1 MSGQD
6 KFGLYVHWPYCEALC
21 PYCSFN
27 TYVGN
32 PDTDAWRRAYRDALN
47 FYSQETDYR
56 SCMSIYFGGGTPSLM
71 DAGLVG
77 AILDTVDSN
86 WVLEKDAEI
95 TLEANPTS
103 SESRKFRDYRSQGV
117 NRLSI
122 GVQSLRD
129 PALSELGRLHTASEA
144 RMAFDMALVHY
155 ENVSIDLIFGRQHQN
170 LGQWI
175 DELAEACSW
184 GAEHL
189 SLYQLSVEPGTAFGK
204 RQESGR
210 LPGLPDDDLAAE
222 MMTETAALCAGF
234 GLRQYEVSNFARPG
248 REGVHNLVYWRC
260 GNYIGIGPGAHGRIS
275 VGGERFAT
283 ESELSPASWLSM
295 VDSSGNGESRR
306 TRLDRHEQAR
316 EFLMMSLR
324 LAEGT
329 DIGRYVRLAGR
340 DLDRSV
346 VSELDR
352 CGLVRIEDGHLKA
365 STTGMLVLNRI
376 ISELLD

>member
-1 MSGQD
+1 MSGRE
-6 KFGLYVHWPYCEALC
+6 KFGLYVHWPFCEALC

-32 PDTDAWRRAYRDALN
+32 PDADAWSRAYRDALN
-47 FYSQETDYR
+47 LYSQETDYR

-77 AILDTVDSN
+77 AILDTVDSH
-86 WVLEKDAEI
+86 WGLEKDAEI

-117 NRLSI
+117 NRLSV

-129 PALSELGRLHTASEA
+129 PALRELGRLHTASEA
-144 RMAFDMALVHY
+144 RMAYDMALEHY
-155 ENVSIDLIFGRQHQN
+155 DNVSIDLIFGRQHQN

-175 DELAEACSW
+175 DELTEACSW
-184 GAEHL
+184 GVEHL

-204 RQESGR
+204 RRESGR
-210 LPGLPDDDLAAE
+210 LPGLPDDELAAE
-222 MMTETAALCAGF
+222 MMTETTALCAGF
-234 GLRQYEVSNFARPG
+234 GLRQYEVSNYAMPG

-260 GNYIGIGPGAHGRIS
+260 GNYIGIGPGAHGRIN

-283 ESELSPASWLSM
+283 VSELSPASWLSM
-295 VDSSGNGESRR
+295 VDGSGNGEFRR

-316 EFLMMSLR
+316 EYLMMSLR

-329 DIGRYVRLAGR
+329 DIGRYVRLAGM
-340 DLDRSV
+340 DVDRV
-346 VSELDR
+346 VVCELDR
-352 CGLVRIEDGHLKA
+352 CGLIRIEDGHLKA

-376 ISELLD
+376 ISELLN